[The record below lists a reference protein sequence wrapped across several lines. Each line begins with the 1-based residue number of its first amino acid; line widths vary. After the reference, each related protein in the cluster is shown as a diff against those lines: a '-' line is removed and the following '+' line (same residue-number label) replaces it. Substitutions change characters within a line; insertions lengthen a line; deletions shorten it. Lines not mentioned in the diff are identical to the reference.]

1 MQTQTYFTKELLR
14 DGPTAKTIEYSEGP
28 ISTTSAS
35 HGPMMLN
42 TQEHIDRPETLTNS
56 TPRCVEL
63 CYHADI
69 LRRVI

>member
-1 MQTQTYFTKELLR
+1 MQTYFTKGLLH
-14 DGPTAKTIEYSEGP
+14 DGPTAKTTKYSEEP
-28 ISTTSAS
+28 ISKTSAS

-56 TPRCVEL
+56 IPRSVEL
-63 CYHADI
+63 CCHADI